1 MADHAESRSSLM
13 EANLQEADELLS
25 GLMREAIGMEGFKVE
40 QEEDAPKACNLPEAT
55 TQPLQEA
62 KTVAA
67 TPAPGAEGSE
77 AAVPD
82 TERAESPPLP
92 EPAKPTPTPPWR
104 RAQSSAC
111 VVSSQS
117 PPAAAEEPAT
127 PRRKEEVGDGAR
139 GAARGGR

>member
-67 TPAPGAEGSE
+67 TPAPG
-77 AAVPD
+77 V
-82 TERAESPPLP
+82 ESPPLP
-92 EPAKPTPTPPWR
+92 EPAKPKPTPPWR

-127 PRRKEEVGDGAR
+127 PRHKEEVGDGAR